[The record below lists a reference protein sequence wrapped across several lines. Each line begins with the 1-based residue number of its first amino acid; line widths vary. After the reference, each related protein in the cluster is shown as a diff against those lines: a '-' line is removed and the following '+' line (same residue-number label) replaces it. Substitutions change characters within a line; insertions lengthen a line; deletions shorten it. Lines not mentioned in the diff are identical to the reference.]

1 MLLHVLLYK
10 IKGDIIRKK
19 YSSKGKKNRGRY
31 TEEKNVS
38 DILEGEYFEENTL
51 SKAKEEK

>member
-38 DILEGEYFEENTL
+38 DILEGEYFEGNTL
-51 SKAKEEK
+51 SKTKEEK